1 MRSGWKGNEG
11 KDYAIYR
18 QSCMDDMI
26 EAWKVKRMPKKR
38 VQTGVMVCQAGMA
51 VSDEDPVK
59 RKAEFSLSKM
69 MIKLGLP
76 THMMGT
82 VILKAAVM
90 MSLETPDLVFSLMH
104 GLYPRL
110 AEQFDSTVSC
120 IEHDL
125 RSMITVAWERGTLS
139 QSGSILGP
147 AIRLAKP
154 TNGEMIALLT
164 ERIKYELLNDEENK

>member
-1 MRSGWKGNEG
+1 MRSGWKENVENN
-11 KDYAIYR
+11 YAIYR
-18 QSCMDDMI
+18 QSCMDDII

-38 VQTGVMVCQAGMA
+38 VHTGVVVCQAGMA
-51 VSDEDPVK
+51 ASDEDPLK
-59 RKAEFSLSKM
+59 RKAESSLSKM

-110 AEQFDSTVSC
+110 AGQFDSTVSC

-154 TNGEMIALLT
+154 TNGEMIALVA
-164 ERIKYELLNDEENK
+164 ENVRLLLLEKRL

>member
-1 MRSGWKGNEG
+1 MRSGQNGNDG
-11 KDYAIYR
+11 KDHAIYR
-18 QSCMDDMI
+18 QGCMDDI
-26 EAWKVKRMPKKR
+26 IDAWKVTRMAKKR
-38 VQTGVMVCQAGMA
+38 VQTGVVVCQCGITGP
-51 VSDEDPVK
+51 DEDPLK

-82 VILKAAVM
+82 VILKSAVM
-90 MSLETPDLVFSLMH
+90 MTLETPELVFNLMH

-125 RSMITVAWERGTLS
+125 RSMITAAWERGTLC
-139 QSGSILGP
+139 QTASILGP
-147 AIRLAKP
+147 AIRHAKP

-164 ERIKYELLNDEENK
+164 ERIKYELLNAEEMK